1 MAVNTNN
8 RGNKR
13 KKPVTIVM
21 SQEEWQNLAD
31 YGRRYGLPPTAAAR
45 RLINEGLLFHQ

>member
-8 RGNKR
+8 RGNRR
-13 KKPVTIVM
+13 KKQLTLVM
-21 SQEEWQNLAD
+21 TQDEWQNLAE
-31 YGRRYGLPPTAAAR
+31 YGTRYGLTPTAAAR

>member
-1 MAVNTNN
+1 MGVNTNN
-8 RGNKR
+8 RGSKR

-21 SQEEWQNLAD
+21 TQDEWQNLAK
-31 YGRRYGLPPTAAAR
+31 YGTRYGLTPTAAAR